1 MNCKTLMFQGTGSGV
16 GKSLLVAAFCRIL
29 ANKGLKVAP
38 FKAQNM
44 SLNATVCHNGGEI
57 SAAQMLQAKAARI
70 IPSVMLNPILLKPM
84 GERKS
89 QLIIMGKFIKN
100 IDYIEYYKM
109 WKQNF
114 EVVKEAFESLKKE
127 YEYIIIEG
135 AGSPAEINLQK
146 YDISNMKIA
155 QYANSPVIIVGD
167 IDKGGIF
174 AAFKGT
180 YDLIEKQY
188 KYLIKGFVIN
198 KFRGNIDLLLPGIEM
213 FNKMIPP
220 KIITVLP
227 MIEDL
232 QLDDEDSQ
240 FIRSNHNKESK
251 LKVGIIKLKYMS
263 NFNDFYPLL
272 SIADLSVEYIDSPEK
287 LCHCD
292 LIILPGTK
300 QTIADLIYLK
310 NKGFFNKLKELKGK
324 KWILGICG
332 GFQIMGSMVIDNAV
346 ESNIKIEE
354 EGLNFFNMVT
364 TFFNEKEVVS
374 KSYTGLGPLA
384 NTKIEGYEIH
394 SGNSTL
400 FEDYT
405 DLLTEKHKLIIDYQS
420 KTIGTYIHGVFNNFD
435 FTKYFLKLLND
446 YIDVDIYRFYNT
458 EKELDKL
465 AHIIEKN
472 CESSFIKSFF
482 N

>member
-1 MNCKTLMFQGTGSGV
+1 MKCKALMFQGTGSGV
-16 GKSLLVAAFCRIL
+16 GKSLLVAAFCRIF

-44 SLNATVCHNGGEI
+44 SLNATVCPGGGEI

-70 IPSVMLNPILLKPM
+70 VPSVMLNPILLKPM
-84 GERKS
+84 GGRKS
-89 QLIIMGKFIKN
+89 QLIVMGKFIEN
-100 IDYIEYYKM
+100 IDYVEYYKM
-109 WKQNF
+109 WEQNF

-146 YDISNMKIA
+146 HDISNMKIA

-213 FNKMIPP
+213 FNKMIPS
-220 KIITVLP
+220 KIITVFPL
-227 MIEDL
+227 IEDL

-240 FIRSNHNKESK
+240 FIRYNYKKERK
-251 LKVGIIKLKYMS
+251 LHIGIIKLKYMS

-287 LCHCD
+287 LFHCD

-300 QTIADLIYLK
+300 QTIEDLIYLK
-310 NKGFFNKLKELKGK
+310 SKGFFNKLKELKGK
-324 KWILGICG
+324 KWIIGICG

-346 ESNIKIEE
+346 ELNINTVE

-364 TFFNEKEVVS
+364 TFFKEKEVTS

-394 SGNSTL
+394 AGNSTL

-420 KTIGTYIHGVFNNFD
+420 KIIGTYIHGVFNNFD
-435 FTKYFLKLLND
+435 FTKYFLKLLNNS
-446 YIDVDIYRFYNT
+446 ININISEFYNT
-458 EKELDKL
+458 DKELDKL
-465 AHIIEKN
+465 AHIVEKN